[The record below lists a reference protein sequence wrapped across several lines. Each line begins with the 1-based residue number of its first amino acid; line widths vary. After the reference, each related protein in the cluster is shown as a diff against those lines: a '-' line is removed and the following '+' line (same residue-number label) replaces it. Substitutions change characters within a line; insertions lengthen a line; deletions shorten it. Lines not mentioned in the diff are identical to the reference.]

1 MLALI
6 REQVPE
12 SLYKEDF
19 EELPYNYDG
28 EADYMVIDENYYFFL
43 LKNIPVKIK
52 AFRALTLTTGMFLS
66 GGGPS
71 LAGWK
76 IRL

>member
-19 EELPYNYDG
+19 EELPYDG
-28 EADYMVIDENYYFFL
+28 EADYMVIDENYYFFY
-43 LKNIPVKIK
+43 
-52 AFRALTLTTGMFLS
+52 
-66 GGGPS
+66 
-71 LAGWK
+71 
-76 IRL
+76 

>member
-19 EELPYNYDG
+19 KELPYNYDG
-28 EADYMVIDENYYFFL
+28 EADYMVIDENYYFFY
-43 LKNIPVKIK
+43 
-52 AFRALTLTTGMFLS
+52 
-66 GGGPS
+66 
-71 LAGWK
+71 
-76 IRL
+76 